1 MNAYRKSR
9 RCWRALDRTFQSGA
23 SHSTA
28 LKAGAARVKR
38 WSGLVLVGVGLWL
51 LALAVWA
58 DFFARFVPV

>member
-1 MNAYRKSR
+1 MAVTMV
-9 RCWRALDRTFQSGA
+9 ALMFGLAVLVGA
-23 SHSTA
+23 AQERVVNA